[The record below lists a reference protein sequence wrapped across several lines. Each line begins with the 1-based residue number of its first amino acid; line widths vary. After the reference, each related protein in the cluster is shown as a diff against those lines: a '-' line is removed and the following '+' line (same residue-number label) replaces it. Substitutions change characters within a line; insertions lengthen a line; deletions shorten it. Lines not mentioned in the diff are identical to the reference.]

1 MLGRI
6 KGVDAVNV
14 ELQTVVPQVE
24 VEVDLAKAHQQGIKP
39 GDVRRAAATVMGG
52 EEVGDIFRDGRTYDV
67 QVWSTPPPRHRAQV
81 IGVYA
86 ERQAASRRLFGYA
99 ILTASGIF
107 LILLYVLKRLRLAIL
122 SFMTLPIALVGGILG
137 NYLAGGVLSIGSI
150 VGLFTVL
157 GIVSRNGIMMISHFQ
172 HLEDVEGMP
181 FGPELVIRG
190 ARERIAPIMMTALTT
205 ALALVP
211 LIVAG
216 NIAGQEIEYPMGVVI
231 LGGLISSTVVNLF
244 VVPSLYLRFA
254 KSKKMRLA
262 TPAISATPTTP

>member
-1 MLGRI
+1 MIDTPSG
-6 KGVDAVNV
+6 DAVR
-14 ELQTVVPQVE
+14 LGDIATVAVRPTPNFIQHEGSTRRLDVGAE
-24 VEVDLAKAHQQGIKP
+24 VEGRDLGAVASDVEARLDAIKFP
-39 GDVRRAAATVMGG
+39 L
-52 EEVGDIFRDGRTYDV
+52 E
-67 QVWSTPPPRHRAQV
+67 HRAQV

-99 ILTASGIF
+99 LITAAGIF
-107 LILLYVLKRLRLAIL
+107 LILLSVLKRVRLAVL
-122 SFMTLPIALVGGILG
+122 TFVTLPLALVGGVIG
-137 NYLAGGVLSIGSI
+137 NYMAGGTISIGSL
-150 VGLFTVL
+150 VGFFTVL
-157 GIVSRNGIMMISHFQ
+157 GIVARNGIMMISHFQ

-211 LIVAG
+211 LIAAG

-231 LGGLISSTVVNLF
+231 LGGLISSTVLNLF

-254 KSKKMRLA
+254 KSIVRRR
-262 TPAISATPTTP
+262 PTAGTSLEPTVA